1 MCISKRHLALLI
13 IVTTTILTTLPRNA
27 DATIVEFQ
35 TVLGDFQVNLY
46 DNATPDTV
54 ANFLNYVENGAYS
67 DSIIHRSVPGFV
79 IQGGGITYD
88 GTTPLVEIPENAQVT
103 NEPDFSNVRGTIS
116 MAKLGGQPNSA
127 TSQFFFNLTN
137 NSGSLDG
144 ENGGYAVFGQV
155 VGDGMDVVDAIA
167 ALPLYT
173 LGSPLNELP
182 LRDYVA
188 NDPLDTTNLVIVTKV
203 LVFDNTVDTAAGLNP
218 PANTANNNTGGDG
231 GGGGGGGG
239 SFGLF
244 AILGLLLVRGVQR
257 LA

>member
-1 MCISKRHLALLI
+1 MCTSKRHLALLI
-13 IVTTTILTTLPRNA
+13 IVTTTILTGLPRNA

-67 DSIIHRSVPGFV
+67 DSIIHRSAPGFV

-116 MAKLGGQPNSA
+116 MAKLNNQPNSA

-144 ENGGYAVFGQV
+144 ENGGYTVFGQV

-167 ALPLYT
+167 ALPLYA

-203 LVFDNTVDTAAGLNP
+203 LVFDNTVDTSAGLNR
-218 PANTANNNTGGDG
+218 PANTANNDAGDG
-231 GGGGGGGG
+231 GGSGGGGGG